1 MKVLVLNC
9 GSSSIKYQFID
20 TETKTAL
27 AKGLIERIGM
37 SGAVLTHERY
47 DGDKIKIA
55 GEILD
60 HTIAIE
66 YVLGVML
73 SKTHGVIDD
82 KKDIEAVG
90 HRVVHG
96 GETFSNSV
104 LIDKEVISVLQ
115 DNIELAPL
123 HNPPNIKGI
132 QSCKKILPGIP
143 QVGVFDTAFHVKN
156 AAESVSVR
164 HSIRAL

>member
-27 AKGLIERIGM
+27 AKGLVERIGM
-37 SGAVLTHERY
+37 AGAVLTHIRY

-60 HTIAIE
+60 HTMAIE

-73 SKTHGVIDD
+73 SKNHGVIDD
-82 KKDIEAVG
+82 KKDIFQEM
-90 HRVVHG
+90 
-96 GETFSNSV
+96 
-104 LIDKEVISVLQ
+104 
-115 DNIELAPL
+115 
-123 HNPPNIKGI
+123 
-132 QSCKKILPGIP
+132 
-143 QVGVFDTAFHVKN
+143 
-156 AAESVSVR
+156 AANNR
-164 HSIRAL
+164 I

>member
-1 MKVLVLNC
+1 MKVLVLNS

-20 TETKTAL
+20 TEKKVAL
-27 AKGLIERIGM
+27 AKGLVDRIGM
-37 SGAVLTHERY
+37 AGAVLSHQRY

-60 HTIAIE
+60 HQIAVE

-73 SKTHGVIDD
+73 SKNHGVIDD

-96 GETFSNSV
+96 GESFTGSV
-104 LIDKEVISVLQ
+104 FISDEVVKVLQ

-123 HNPPNIKGI
+123 HNPPDRK
-132 QSCKKILPGIP
+132 
-143 QVGVFDTAFHVKN
+143 
-156 AAESVSVR
+156 SVV
-164 HSIRAL
+164 